1 MKSDTPSRR
10 LPTLI
15 SEFFTTP
22 EECFDNVFSASW
34 KSLKLSQLIHK
45 SGFTKRSGLGISE
58 AVFLLLVWKWI
69 NVSSIGMFARQS
81 LGNFANASKDVMYDL
96 LKRPDI
102 SWRKLNLNLASQVNK
117 APAIKNSSVR
127 TFVLDDTVKARR
139 GKKMEGVS
147 SHFDHTEGR
156 HVMGEQVLTLG
167 LATDSAFLPLDSNI
181 FISNVKVQELNQPYA
196 DQRSVVAKRHQ
207 DALKNDKP
215 AMAQAMIKRS
225 QEQGIQA
232 DYLVADAWFGTK
244 RMVDVALTQQVT
256 GVFRMKKGNLKFTTR
271 LFMEDYQE
279 HALSLPEL
287 YAKVVKHQWRKV
299 AGMPWKAQSVE
310 AKLDLNTDQGKPP
323 RWVSV
328 KLLFVR
334 GLKDGDKP
342 QAGRKDWAVFLTTD
356 PDMSMCKI
364 LEVYAL
370 RWSIEVYFKEAK
382 QHLGFL
388 QEQTVSFA
396 SHIASIH
403 LTAMRYLILIHTQ
416 AERHYQNPAAV
427 RAEVKDQMNMLTMAG
442 RLWQLFRAII
452 HGALNELVDVADVA
466 KIAEKIDEKVREF
479 FVQSLQ
485 LDTFTMAQEYEPD
498 I

>member
-1 MKSDTPSRR
+1 MKSDTPSKH

-15 SEFFTTP
+15 SEFFSSP
-22 EECFDNVFSASW
+22 SDCFDNLFAASW
-34 KSLKLSQLIHK
+34 KSLNINRLIRK
-45 SGFTKRSGLGISE
+45 SGMSKRSGLGVSE
-58 AVFLLLVWKWI
+58 TIFLLLVWKWI
-69 NVSSIGMFARQS
+69 NVNSIGMFARQS

-102 SWRKLNLNLASQVNK
+102 SWRKLNLHMAAQVNK
-117 APAIKNSSVR
+117 ASSIKHSQIR
-127 TFVLDDTVKARR
+127 TFVLDDSVKTRR

-181 FISNVKVQELNQPYA
+181 FISNVQAQGLNLPYK
-196 DQRSVVAKRHQ
+196 DQRSVVAKRYQ
-207 DALKNDKP
+207 DATENDKP
-215 AMAQAMIKRS
+215 AMAEAMIKRA
-225 QEQGIQA
+225 QGQGIEA

-244 RMVDVALTQQVT
+244 RMVDVALSQKIT
-256 GVFRMKKGNLKFTTR
+256 GVYRMKKGNLKFKTR
-271 LFMEDYQE
+271 LLMGSYQE
-279 HALSLPEL
+279 QALSLPEM

-310 AKLDLNTDQGKPP
+310 AKIDLTTVQGQPP
-323 RWVSV
+323 RWVTV

-356 PDMSMCKI
+356 PSMSLCKI
-364 LEVYAL
+364 LEVYAM

-403 LTAMRYLILIHTQ
+403 LTAMRYLILVHTKT
-416 AERHYQNPAAV
+416 ERNDANPAAV
-427 RAEVKDQMNMLTMAG
+427 RDEIKDQMNLLTMAG

-452 HGALNELVDVADVA
+452 HGALNELVASIDVTQVT
-466 KIAEKIDEKVREF
+466 EKIDEKVKEF

-498 I
+498 F